1 MKILVT
7 GSSGLIGSAVCPLLE
22 EDRHIVRRFDI
33 RPPPSE
39 NNAAYFISEDLTDSK
54 DRRRAIEEIDGV
66 IHLAAVSRVL
76 DAELD
81 PSRCIDVNVRG
92 TMELLYD
99 ISKLDK
105 TPWVIYGSSR
115 EVYGAASK
123 VPVSEDQT
131 LRPVNIYGES
141 KVAAEYLVRNYSRL
155 TKRPVIIFRFSNVY
169 GSIHDHATRV
179 IPAFVRASI
188 TESAIRMDGE
198 DHTFDFTHVDDTA
211 SAIKAAVN
219 QISNGRL
226 VGIETMNVVSGQGT
240 TLLQLALLVAKISDT
255 HIPMIKG
262 MPRDFDVDHFIG
274 DPYRLYNLL
283 GFRCNIPLRLGI
295 ERLLNDYRVNMDVS
309 RAEKVAEIPGK
320 TFRNMIESAMQ
331 EVSL

>member
-1 MKILVT
+1 
-7 GSSGLIGSAVCPLLE
+7 
-22 EDRHIVRRFDI
+22 
-33 RPPPSE
+33 
-39 NNAAYFISEDLTDSK
+39 
-54 DRRRAIEEIDGV
+54 
-66 IHLAAVSRVL
+66 
-76 DAELD
+76 
-81 PSRCIDVNVRG
+81 
-92 TMELLYD
+92 MELLYD